1 MKIKKNLS
9 LFEGGVIVSSRD
21 TREIGRITTQEST
34 LRKKKCG
41 IQQRGRKCIYTQKH
55 IKTNWLSCEM
65 EPGYGNQMLLDIPV
79 SIRSGAGFSGF
90 YPKYGGSSLD
100 AGTTKLG

>member
-1 MKIKKNLS
+1 MYEKKNLS
-9 LFEGGVIVSSRD
+9 LIEGGVIVSSRD
-21 TREIGRITTQEST
+21 TRETGRITNAREHPK
-34 LRKKKCG
+34 KKKCG

-79 SIRSGAGFSGF
+79 SIRSGGGFSGF
-90 YPKYGGSSLD
+90 YPKYGGSLLD